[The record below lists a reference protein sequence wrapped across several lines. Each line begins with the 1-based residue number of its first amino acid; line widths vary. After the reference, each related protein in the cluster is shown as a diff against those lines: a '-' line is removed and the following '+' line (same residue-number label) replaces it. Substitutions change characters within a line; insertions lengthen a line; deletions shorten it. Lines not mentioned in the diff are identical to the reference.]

1 MSKFQHILEEN
12 RRRNLALAVSYDP
25 VRGIGCYGERVQV
38 GDSLVPKALLDQVPQ
53 FPSLGHLEQQR
64 ARIRHDFEF
73 WAATCATIQDKITAH
88 NIPFVLNRPQRRLL
102 AVMEDQ
108 RLAGQPIR
116 VILLKARQWGGSTLV
131 QLYMAWI
138 QIVHHHKWN
147 SFICG
152 HLHMTSLSIKRMYT
166 LLLRNYPREML
177 DQPRALHLKKLDGCQ
192 KVFHIEGIDC
202 LVILGTAHSE
212 DAVRGYNLAMA
223 HLSEVAFWP
232 DTAMH
237 SPEDVVRSVQGAI
250 VMEPGTVVVMESS
263 ANGVGQFFHTEWL
276 RAKGG
281 QGDKTPVFVP
291 WYEIEIYS
299 LPVKDTQQLW
309 ESLDDYERQLWDMGC
324 TLEQINWYHNKRRE
338 YASHHMMMAEFP
350 TNDIEAFA
358 NTGRNVFDRNQLEA
372 LRVSC
377 CLTPKSG
384 DIEADYKSVRNV
396 HFVQQEKGPMKIW
409 RQPDAN
415 AGKNRYLVVTDV
427 GGRSAKSDF
436 SVIAVWDTKGIAD
449 KPEVVAQWRGL
460 IDHDLL
466 AWKAAQIA
474 TLYRHALLVIESN
487 TLETEGTEGNAGQ
500 YILNEIEQHYGN
512 LYVRNA
518 DTNHPKPGFQT
529 NRENKRQ
536 MIYNL
541 IRCVRDNAYIEHDQE
556 AINEMQT
563 YELTIN
569 GKFAAMKGHH
579 DDILMTRAI
588 ALLIIN
594 KPQRTVKPITQN
606 DIHTLAHNH
615 L

>member
-1 MSKFQHILEEN
+1 MTMS
-12 RRRNLALAVSYDP
+12 A
-25 VRGIGCYGERVQV
+25 
-38 GDSLVPKALLDQVPQ
+38 
-53 FPSLGHLEQQR
+53 
-64 ARIRHDFEF
+64 
-73 WAATCATIQDKITAH
+73 
-88 NIPFVLNRPQRRLL
+88 
-102 AVMEDQ
+102 
-108 RLAGQPIR
+108 
-116 VILLKARQWGGSTLV
+116 
-131 QLYMAWI
+131 
-138 QIVHHHKWN
+138 
-147 SFICG
+147 
-152 HLHMTSLSIKRMYT
+152 
-166 LLLRNYPREML
+166 
-177 DQPRALHLKKLDGCQ
+177 
-192 KVFHIEGIDC
+192 
-202 LVILGTAHSE
+202 
-212 DAVRGYNLAMA
+212 
-223 HLSEVAFWP
+223 
-232 DTAMH
+232 
-237 SPEDVVRSVQGAI
+237 
-250 VMEPGTVVVMESS
+250 
-263 ANGVGQFFHTEWL
+263 
-276 RAKGG
+276 
-281 QGDKTPVFVP
+281 
-291 WYEIEIYS
+291 
-299 LPVKDTQQLW
+299 
-309 ESLDDYERQLWDMGC
+309 

-372 LRVSC
+372 LRLSC

-427 GGRSAKSDF
+427 GGRSAKS
-436 SVIAVWDTKGIAD
+436 
-449 KPEVVAQWRGL
+449 
-460 IDHDLL
+460 DHDLL